1 MKVASSNRNI
11 AEDTDNENSDS
22 SVAEQAR
29 QKDAKLIEALEYQV
43 IMDTYQYGSTTSISN
58 QENGIVDP
66 LGESRST
73 PKHTPQ
79 QHQASALPQK

>member
-29 QKDAKLIEALEYQV
+29 QKDAELIEELEYQA
-43 IMDTYQYGSTTSISN
+43 IIDAYQYSFTTSVSN
-58 QENGIVDP
+58 
-66 LGESRST
+66 
-73 PKHTPQ
+73 
-79 QHQASALPQK
+79 